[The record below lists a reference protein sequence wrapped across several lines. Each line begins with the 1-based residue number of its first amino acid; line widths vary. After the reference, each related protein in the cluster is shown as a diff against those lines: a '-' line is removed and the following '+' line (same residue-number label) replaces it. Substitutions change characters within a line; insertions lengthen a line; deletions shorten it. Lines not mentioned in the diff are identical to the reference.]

1 MYEDIKAS
9 ILLIL
14 IIIFLFFTNKI
25 MKIRSK
31 IFIILLIL
39 IFQGILYSCD
49 ENISLAFL
57 SFYFSFLIFL
67 FFLKLLIRFSFYYS
81 RNINEQKLKK
91 ILLYCVKN
99 ECYTKKFDS
108 IIKKL
113 LLFFLEQNK
122 LYDNNYKF
130 KEEDDNFKVK
140 IDDNKFEFKIKC
152 EKKYKK
158 NEKNIE
164 KEFTINYDNILNI
177 DPFQKP
183 LCIKG
188 KLTKTCNKNKN
199 ILYNYNNLEYE
210 GNIKNFAYDDD
221 KKNNKDKIKSKTKSI
236 KKGKEF
242 IIEGN
247 FEDDNLK
254 DNLIK
259 INYNDRK
266 IEGFLEN
273 NKLKILKNN
282 ILNTADNDEEEYKR
296 EDIKNDN
303 WVTMEEK

>member
-1 MYEDIKAS
+1 M
-9 ILLIL
+9 
-14 IIIFLFFTNKI
+14 
-25 MKIRSK
+25 
-31 IFIILLIL
+31 
-39 IFQGILYSCD
+39 
-49 ENISLAFL
+49 
-57 SFYFSFLIFL
+57 
-67 FFLKLLIRFSFYYS
+67 
-81 RNINEQKLKK
+81 
-91 ILLYCVKN
+91 
-99 ECYTKKFDS
+99 
-108 IIKKL
+108 

-152 EKKYKK
+152 EKRYKK
-158 NEKNIE
+158 NEKNTE

-221 KKNNKDKIKSKTKSI
+221 KIKKKDETKSKTKSI

-259 INYNDRK
+259 INYNKRE

-303 WVTMEEK
+303 WVTI